1 MNTPAVSVI
10 LPAFNCGR
18 WLGLAIESVLQ
29 QSFTDFEF
37 IIINDGST
45 DNTEQI
51 IHSFYDQR
59 IMYVKN
65 IKNEG
70 LIYSLNRAIDLS
82 EGKYIARMDSD
93 DICRPE
99 RLAKQKLFLDQNE
112 DITVVAS
119 TVELINEQGEN
130 TGPWKLD
137 QQTIT
142 PRQIKK
148 ALLKQNCV
156 VHPTVM
162 VRAGI
167 LKTLE
172 YKSYQKNI
180 EDYDL
185 WLRMLSRGHKISKI
199 NEPLLLYRIHR
210 NSVTG
215 MHLKNAN
222 PYFKHFQMKMRFLGK
237 FSYTSWF
244 SLAVFGSAVTD
255 LVKGVFKS
263 IKKIFHK

>member
-51 IHSFYDQR
+51 IHSFHDQR

-172 YKSYQKNI
+172 YKSY
-180 EDYDL
+180 L
-185 WLRMLSRGHKISKI
+185 
-199 NEPLLLYRIHR
+199 
-210 NSVTG
+210 
-215 MHLKNAN
+215 
-222 PYFKHFQMKMRFLGK
+222 
-237 FSYTSWF
+237 
-244 SLAVFGSAVTD
+244 
-255 LVKGVFKS
+255 
-263 IKKIFHK
+263 